1 MPLDVTILDPLF
13 WGSVRFYLA
22 CTTRMSPTNLW
33 QGVFVYLSESRIRG
47 KEMREIMR
55 YAFKLRMKSGTED
68 EYVRR
73 HRSVYPELLQVFQK
87 AGVKTYSIFL
97 DGTTLF
103 AYMEMDNPEE
113 TLQIINE
120 AEINAKW
127 QDYMSDILV
136 PIGEGQTT
144 ETLPEVFHFEA
155 NS

>member
-1 MPLDVTILDPLF
+1 
-13 WGSVRFYLA
+13 
-22 CTTRMSPTNLW
+22 
-33 QGVFVYLSESRIRG
+33 
-47 KEMREIMR
+47 MR